1 MAKIIFILA
10 CGLAFLAPFAFT
22 KNALPVSVKSAFTGF
37 PKKFEGRTLRDL
49 GLSEREKFFLDDFP
63 GQIGRFTDGNREI
76 VIRRVTEA
84 TRKLHPA
91 SDCFEAVGYNVTPL
105 PVKLDGND
113 KRWSCFSAE
122 RSGDKLRVCERL
134 EDGQGGEWT
143 DVSSWYWA
151 AWGKSGEWW
160 AYTVAETDLDIQT
173 RP

>member
-10 CGLAFLAPFAFT
+10 CGLAFLAPFFVTKKESPVIGPFAF
-22 KNALPVSVKSAFTGF
+22 AGF
-37 PKKFEGRTLRDL
+37 PKEFEGRALRDL
-49 GLSEREKFFLDDFP
+49 GLSDREKFFLDDFP

-76 VIRRVTEA
+76 VIRRMTEA

-105 PVKLDGND
+105 PVKIDANS

-122 RSGDKLRVCERL
+122 RRGDKLRVCERL

-143 DVSSWYWA
+143 DVSSWYWT

-160 AYTVAETDLDIQT
+160 AYTVAETDSDVQAA
-173 RP
+173 P